1 MSRRAVWLLMA
12 LLWLSPSLQAATV
25 FTQGEALLSAVQGFM
40 VTAGGIGVFI
50 GVAWGALMRQL
61 AGGDPQQVQR
71 GEMIMKNSIIAW
83 AILTGLGLILST
95 LTPFLK

>member
-1 MSRRAVWLLMA
+1 MTLYVSVILIL
-12 LLWLSPSLQAATV
+12 LSPDIWASTV
-25 FTQGEALLSAVQGFM
+25 FSQGEALLSAIKGFM

-71 GEMIMKNSIIAW
+71 GESIMKSSIIAW
-83 AILTGLGLILST
+83 AILTGLGLILNT